1 MSSQEK
7 AAQREVL
14 AEGKFLAFVREGRWE
29 YVERRGV
36 RDVVFV
42 VALTSEGRV
51 LITEEYCP
59 PVRCRV
65 LGLPAGLVGDE
76 KGGAKQEDPA
86 DADRRELRE
95 ETGYEADELIF
106 LMRGPTSTGVTSE
119 VANFFLAPNARRAGG
134 QARRDQELVQLH
146 EIEVSGVAAWLKEQS
161 GGRLVDPKVWTG
173 LYLAGDRIPRS
184 VLPAETVGTP
194 HALSDRR
201 GTTS

>member
-1 MSSQEK
+1 MSSREK
-7 AAQREVL
+7 PAEREVL
-14 AEGKFLAFVREGRWE
+14 AEGRFLTFVREGRWE

-42 VALTSEGRV
+42 VALTAEGQI

-76 KGGAKQEDPA
+76 RGGSDQEDPA
-86 DADRRELRE
+86 EAARRELRE

-119 VANFFLAPNARRAGG
+119 VATFYLAPNVRRAGG
-134 QARRDQELVQLH
+134 RPRRERELVEVH
-146 EIEVSGVAAWLKEQS
+146 EVDASEVAAWLRNRS
-161 GGRLVDPKVWTG
+161 SHLLVDPKVWTG

-184 VLPAETVGTP
+184 CPPG
-194 HALSDRR
+194 
-201 GTTS
+201 